1 MRKIKR
7 NVSISIEPSIGE
19 IANIIWSMDSD
30 QQVFLLQQLAF
41 KFSEVKLNGYIQML
55 SIAEDIKKRDIVRII
70 GGFIDDL
77 HEYIGY
83 NALTAENQATRK

>member
-1 MRKIKR
+1 MTKIKR
-7 NVSISIEPSIGE
+7 YVPISIEPSIGE

-41 KFSEVKLNGYIQML
+41 KFSEVKLNGYMQML
-55 SIAEDIKKRDIVRII
+55 FIAEEIKKRDAVGII
-70 GGFIDDL
+70 GSFIDDL

-83 NALTAENQATRK
+83 NVLTAEN

>member
-1 MRKIKR
+1 MIKIKR
-7 NVSISIEPSIGE
+7 NIPISIEPSVGE

-30 QQVFLLQQLAF
+30 QQAFLLQQLAF
-41 KFSEVKLNGYIQML
+41 IFSEVKLNGYIQML
-55 SIAEDIKKRDIVRII
+55 SIAENIKKRNAVRTI

-83 NALTAENQATRK
+83 NALTAED

>member
-1 MRKIKR
+1 MP
-7 NVSISIEPSIGE
+7 ISIEPSIGE

-30 QQVFLLQQLAF
+30 QQAFLLQQLAF
-41 KFSEVKLNGYIQML
+41 KFSKVKLYGYIQML
-55 SIAEDIKKRDIVRII
+55 AIAEDIKKRDAVKTI

-83 NALTAENQATRK
+83 DVLTADD

>member
-1 MRKIKR
+1 MIKIKR
-7 NVSISIEPSIGE
+7 NVPISIEPSVGE

-55 SIAEDIKKRDIVRII
+55 SIAEDIKKRDAVITI

-83 NALTAENQATRK
+83 DALIVED

>member
-1 MRKIKR
+1 MKEIKR
-7 NVSISIEPSIGE
+7 YMPISIEPSVGE

-30 QQVFLLQQLAF
+30 QQAFLLAQLAF
-41 KFSEVKLNGYIQML
+41 KFHEVKMNGYMQML
-55 SIAEDIKKRDIVRII
+55 AIAEDIKKRDAIGTI

-83 NALTAENQATRK
+83 EALTAED

>member
-1 MRKIKR
+1 MIKIKR
-7 NVSISIEPSIGE
+7 NVPISIKPSVGE

-30 QQVFLLQQLAF
+30 QQVFLLQQLVF

-55 SIAEDIKKRDIVRII
+55 AIAEDIKKRDAARTI

-83 NALTAENQATRK
+83 DALTADD

>member
-1 MRKIKR
+1 MKKIKR
-7 NVSISIEPSIGE
+7 NMSISIEPSIGE

-41 KFSEVKLNGYIQML
+41 KFSEIKLNGYVQML
-55 SIAEDIKKRDIVRII
+55 SIAEDIKKRDTAKTI
-70 GGFIDDL
+70 GSFIDDL

-83 NALTAENQATRK
+83 DALTTED